1 MHSVL
6 YMFVCVCIYID
17 MSVVCMCVWCV
28 CFCLHLVICVCD
40 LSCSVI
46 ATHDN
51 TRKRSFVFLF
61 FYPKIHTLTRERIN
75 TFLQCTRRTHQCSF
89 TSAMNPTQSSPC
101 SQAQSKSWKLY
112 RRWSCYILIPK
123 VNTSSRSW

>member
-1 MHSVL
+1 MSYICL
-6 YMFVCVCIYID
+6 YVCIYI
-17 MSVVCMCVWCV
+17 CLWCV
-28 CFCLHLVICVCD
+28 CVCVVWCGLHLVICVCD

-75 TFLQCTRRTHQCSF
+75 TFLQCTRRTHLRSF
-89 TSAMNPTQSSPC
+89 TSAMNPTESAPC
-101 SQAQSKSWKLY
+101 SQAQSKSWKSY